1 MTSENAIVTMRNCD
15 VCSVLRL
22 VICGRVHAL
31 PIDHHQMVATQPSLS
46 TSSPDKEASHFPCPH
61 LHLPLQ
67 NFERNSRSIQDQL
80 AVAVGCLLGLHSLQL
95 SEGVVLV
102 VLVKCCC

>member
-1 MTSENAIVTMRNCD
+1 MQKQITAESRERMLQSSPSQIFAAI
-15 VCSVLRL
+15 
-22 VICGRVHAL
+22 
-31 PIDHHQMVATQPSLS
+31 VATQPSLS
-46 TSSPDKEASHFPCPH
+46 TSSPDKEASYFPCAHP
-61 LHLPLQ
+61 HLPLQ

-80 AVAVGCLLGLHSLQL
+80 AAAMGCLLGLHSLEL